1 MAGGSE
7 GVEEEDD
14 DTLTTG
20 TSEIK
25 SDTMS
30 ASASAVLFMS
40 TKPLSL
46 LNSGCLRGKSVF
58 IKFS

>member
-30 ASASAVLFMS
+30 ANANAALFMS

-46 LNSGCLRGKSVF
+46 LDNGLF
-58 IKFS
+58 AW

>member
-7 GVEEEDD
+7 GVEEEDGGA
-14 DTLTTG
+14 LTTG

-30 ASASAVLFMS
+30 ASANAALFIS

-46 LNSGCLRGKSVF
+46 FNTGLF
-58 IKFS
+58 AW